1 VSVETLLRGGTTQRE
16 IARRNGRGS
25 KRRVVL
31 PEIKTNA
38 AASTVPSTY
47 TSSTGKKPVSCD
59 PCLRS
64 LALVRTRCT
73 SSRRKATIVQNH
85 TPPSHGAVHSAGIAD
100 AGGSVVTIGRFISDG
115 ISGGG
120 MLVYADQGTARLVV
134 LVCWLL
140 DVPYGPPSNVLTSLV
155 FMTNEVATAPGSVPA
170 ARVDPSRSARR
181 IDGPQTHSL
190 NSRGNRRQPRY
201 VHKSVRIYL
210 PPAANCQ
217 SVGPISAH
225 HTDCGCAPQISPAQ
239 QQPVRVPGAELASS
253 WRQRPAVQC
262 PSSPKGTLLV
272 FDEADLRARSEPQ
285 RGP

>member
-1 VSVETLLRGGTTQRE
+1 MKGEKSHFE
-16 IARRNGRGS
+16 S
-25 KRRVVL
+25 K
-31 PEIKTNA
+31 
-38 AASTVPSTY
+38 
-47 TSSTGKKPVSCD
+47 
-59 PCLRS
+59 
-64 LALVRTRCT
+64 
-73 SSRRKATIVQNH
+73 TIH

-155 FMTNEVATAPGSVPA
+155 FMTNEVATARGSVPA
-170 ARVDPSRSARR
+170 ARADPSRSARR

-239 QQPVRVPGAELASS
+239 QQTLGRGRNLNAALSWTVAVGKRLQEFHNQILFVIGQLKITYRHIQVLIIVGWWKAVHVEPLPCARLTGPDLILVAGIIEMHHFFQAYEVSIMHVGFYKCVR
-253 WRQRPAVQC
+253 R
-262 PSSPKGTLLV
+262 
-272 FDEADLRARSEPQ
+272 
-285 RGP
+285 